1 MVSLGAKI
9 ASAVCLTIFGIIVLV
24 TFLIVIFNS
33 VVEDDEDRDRESGYH
48 KGTQHAKLSLIPKL
62 CTMNKAKRCG

>member
-48 KGTQHAKLSLIPKL
+48 KGT
-62 CTMNKAKRCG
+62 